1 MIADGAGRYG
11 IFRLIEP
18 RGLKEVLVC
27 TKQGFHPDHDRV
39 YTVSLDLHA
48 SVTVLVDGLLLFTP
62 PGHQGLGGAGPGCAR
77 AGRSVG
83 DY

>member
-1 MIADGAGRYG
+1 MLIGLDRYG

-27 TKQGFHPDHDRV
+27 KKQGFHPDHDRV
-39 YTVSLDLHA
+39 YTVSRDLHA
-48 SVTVLVDGLLLFTP
+48 SVTVLADRLPSLTLL
-62 PGHQGLGGAGPGCAR
+62 GHQGLGGAGPGCAR